1 MGSSGYKAQ
10 AKAQVQASQLQSQT
24 ALQVAQ
30 LQSDAALQA
39 ALINERTSKHA
50 AGMAAGGAMGAASIV
65 AGASDYAA
73 DLQFA
78 AAERALAEQQRQ
90 YDLTTEMLS
99 PYVETG
105 EKFLGEVEKAST
117 LEGFADRLATISDT
131 DLYRDLVSDRQD
143 AAAGALAQA
152 GLSRSGAAAQSAADI
167 TTQLAMAIEGQDY
180 SRKMNQV
187 NLGQAAAARQANIN
201 MGYAGAVSNIETGT
215 ARSVGQQTMQGA
227 IAQGGFIT
235 SGANAAAGHYARGGQ
250 AAAQGIMNAA
260 YYSGQGMMG
269 SANAIASGMIG
280 SANMMAQGRAANRSA
295 WMGAA
300 QGAASIFFSD
310 ERLKT
315 NMEPVGKIGPLHLYE
330 WDWIDVVK
338 GMTGTEM
345 TTGFKAQE
353 VESHYPEFVANVG
366 DYKVINYPA
375 LREKLLE
382 DIKEA
387 A

>member
-1 MGSSGYKAQ
+1 MGSKGYKQQ
-10 AKAQVQASQLQSQT
+10 AKAQVQASQIQQET
-24 ALQVAQ
+24 ALRVGQM
-30 LQSDAALQA
+30 QSDAALQSALMGKQGAIA
-39 ALINERTSKHA
+39 AANAI
-50 AGMAAGGAMGAASIV
+50 GGATS
-65 AGASDYAA
+65 YAA
-73 DLQFA
+73 QLQFQ
-78 AAERALAEQQRQ
+78 AAELALQEQKRQ
-90 YDLTTEMLS
+90 FDATTEILS

-105 EKFLGEVEKAST
+105 EKFLGEVENAST

-152 GLSRSGAAAQSAADI
+152 GLTRSGQAIQSAADI

-187 NLGQAAAARQANIN
+187 NIGQAAAARQGGIN
-201 MGYAGAVSNIETGT
+201 MGYADAVSNIRTGT
-215 ARSVGQQTMQGA
+215 AASVGSQMVQGG
-227 IAQGGFIT
+227 IAQGGYI
-235 SGANAAAGHYARGGQ
+235 SQGYNQ
-250 AAAQGIMNAA
+250 AAQGIMNAA
-260 YYSGQGMMG
+260 YYSGQGQMG
-269 SANAIASGMIG
+269 AANAQAQGLIG
-280 SANMMAQGRAANRSA
+280 SANTIAQGRAQNRSA